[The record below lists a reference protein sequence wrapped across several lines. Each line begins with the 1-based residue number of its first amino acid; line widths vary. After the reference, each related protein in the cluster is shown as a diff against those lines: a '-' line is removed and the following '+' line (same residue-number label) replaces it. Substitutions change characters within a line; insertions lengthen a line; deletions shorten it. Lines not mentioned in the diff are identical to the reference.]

1 MSNTVILTGG
11 SPWGFRLQGGAECNQ
26 PIRIAKLNPNSKA
39 CNEGVKLGDIVES
52 INGQSIQGYQC
63 KNALDLIKSANQ
75 KLVLELKSGDS
86 SMNGQVNGD
95 IKHSFV
101 SNNNEGEASMSSVT
115 PSNAMFN
122 PSVNQSQNSSHFS
135 PSKIYTPQKSASE
148 NMPIGVASSKVW
160 SPFGESRKVEYKPVS
175 FGTSP
180 QGPSVLSPSSKGPT
194 FTKLNTP
201 PIVHNASS
209 VNTTPLSITP
219 SFQSSQS
226 YTAPSVNTAPSM
238 NTPPSMNIT
247 LNAKKADEN
256 KPIMNSLTAKPGVW
270 TPGAKPPTPEHE
282 KPAPTTKIEDSR
294 SPFKDMAQVWKPGG
308 DSGSKKEFKP
318 VKLDTTA
325 IEREKSKSPVPP
337 KPEES
342 FAWKPPEKEERIAA
356 AATISGSLH
365 SVPPRS
371 SSKNYTKLNING
383 DTHTS
388 MDSNVYIETNAING
402 RESQQSPD
410 ANSSSTFERRFA
422 TNLPSTSSLSP
433 TITLLQKSREG
444 QIPKGAVYVGTEE
457 KVEGEIKHTDQYYLV
472 PSGEKTKTTRKI
484 EQKAP
489 KYQGIGPTN
498 EKGVPVGL
506 RSHIDDKNQKD
517 WYKQMYK
524 TLHKQ
529 PKRDDENPY
538 SPTYTFPESS
548 DEEGSTKQEEPNPPS
563 VPKENQDTFKKISN
577 STLDAEFSNRTE
589 ENDVN
594 SQIDSELMKV
604 NKLDR
609 EILEEIKYIDKHL
622 KVGSPDI
629 AEEIRKIDIQLNSY
643 SPKRIDHPNTYSPT
657 YTFPKTGEKIA
668 ARDIHTETETESE
681 LEVPFAKDENEAL
694 TYLPTYSFPARINEP
709 TKEVMPPYT
718 PTYKFPIN
726 KSQNSKEESP
736 EEGHYTS
743 QDPPKHSPQE
753 RESKTVT
760 PKADKGKYWYEPNKT
775 LLEEKHIEP
784 PVPKSKLTRNA
795 LKYFEAIPEPLNVAR
810 YKPNYKHQP
819 DATPGNYVEIQPTPS
834 DTDESTQDRSLNKT
848 HSDDIKD
855 YKPTYTFPKSFEDAR
870 RMAREHPPSSDD
882 DSWREDSEDE
892 NPYTPNYM
900 FPTSQYSRDMDKDET
915 RSLDQYATY
924 PRSKSLSE
932 ARPTYDTTSDVEYSS
947 STTERPRKS
956 LGSSWAPPHARSKL
970 EVYKNQ
976 PRSIVDYEP
985 GFSSIAFKEA
995 KSDEKVNESGLHNPP
1010 IDKPGQFSR
1019 YTEGP
1024 DSDVRSVGSGSQ
1036 LSPLQSKEAYRQV
1049 LVGGEV
1055 PVSGFRKQVP
1065 DRPAALPK
1073 RYQEHARKTQPIRSP
1088 ASTLDRKKIAEDDAK
1103 RREHMQQM
1111 YEEEKR
1117 RKAMEE
1123 KQRNE
1128 ARRHSDNLLPEQ
1140 KSPIPTNRFDE
1151 GDRLPDHTKLRKKK
1165 IGTEIRGKAKAIY
1178 TFNAQNPKELSFKR
1192 GDSIYLTRDIDGNW
1206 LEGEHHGRIG
1216 IFPKNYVEVLTS
1228 IADAKAAAADAEG
1241 QGRVKYNF
1249 NAQTNVELSLKKG
1262 DTVTLTRRLDEN
1274 WYEGR
1279 CKNQTGIFPTSYIDV
1294 IREPDTP
1301 LVTPMSSR
1309 MTTPATS
1316 GFTTPANY
1324 DLDSPNGPLSPN
1336 IHMNGPTDGI
1346 DAFSP
1351 TPMDNYKRQQQD
1363 SFHYNGHGGHE
1374 QQSRVPEQRSSAQQ
1388 QQSEQRSYGVKQ
1400 QSQSSPHGYRQEYMP
1415 PVQKQPQ
1422 QRAPQKQ
1429 ELSPSKKDIEV
1440 NTYRAIYNYKPRNED
1455 ELELKEGDEIYV
1467 MERCDD
1473 GWFVGTSNRTGHFG
1487 TFPGNYVTKL

>member
-1 MSNTVILTGG
+1 
-11 SPWGFRLQGGAECNQ
+11 
-26 PIRIAKLNPNSKA
+26 LNPNSKA

-101 SNNNEGEASMSSVT
+101 SNNNE
-115 PSNAMFN
+115 
-122 PSVNQSQNSSHFS
+122 
-135 PSKIYTPQKSASE
+135 
-148 NMPIGVASSKVW
+148 
-160 SPFGESRKVEYKPVS
+160 GESRKVEYKPVS

-548 DEEGSTKQEEPNPPS
+548 DEEGSTKQE
-563 VPKENQDTFKKISN
+563 
-577 STLDAEFSNRTE
+577 
-589 ENDVN
+589 
-594 SQIDSELMKV
+594 
-604 NKLDR
+604 
-609 EILEEIKYIDKHL
+609 
-622 KVGSPDI
+622 
-629 AEEIRKIDIQLNSY
+629 
-643 SPKRIDHPNTYSPT
+643 
-657 YTFPKTGEKIA
+657 
-668 ARDIHTETETESE
+668 
-681 LEVPFAKDENEAL
+681 
-694 TYLPTYSFPARINEP
+694 
-709 TKEVMPPYT
+709 
-718 PTYKFPIN
+718 
-726 KSQNSKEESP
+726 
-736 EEGHYTS
+736 
-743 QDPPKHSPQE
+743 
-753 RESKTVT
+753 
-760 PKADKGKYWYEPNKT
+760 
-775 LLEEKHIEP
+775 
-784 PVPKSKLTRNA
+784 
-795 LKYFEAIPEPLNVAR
+795 
-810 YKPNYKHQP
+810 
-819 DATPGNYVEIQPTPS
+819 
-834 DTDESTQDRSLNKT
+834 
-848 HSDDIKD
+848 
-855 YKPTYTFPKSFEDAR
+855 
-870 RMAREHPPSSDD
+870 
-882 DSWREDSEDE
+882 DE

-995 KSDEKVNESGLHNPP
+995 KSSGLHNPP

-1103 RREHMQQM
+1103 RREHMLDDIDSFVQQM